1 VLATPFATFWQRHKR
16 FGQVK
21 KIAYLLLATGFLFGA
36 YITALDIQH
45 VDWAL
50 FSIAAIA
57 AIAGVVIAKQQDRA
71 VARSGNVLATN
82 RSELNESIGNLVR
95 DLSAMNDG
103 KIIDGEQLR
112 DWIDAQLR
120 PDLRRFADARES
132 MVHLFGLQT
141 YADIMS
147 EFATGERFINRVWSA
162 SADGYMEEAANYLKR
177 AADRFRSAQE
187 QLAAA
192 DGNQADQ

>member
-1 VLATPFATFWQRHKR
+1 M
-16 FGQVK
+16 K
-21 KIAYLLLATGFLFGA
+21 KIAYLLLASGFLFGA
-36 YITALDIQH
+36 YITALDIQN

-57 AIAGVVIAKQQDRA
+57 AIAGVAIAKQQDRA
-71 VARSGNVLATN
+71 VARSGTVLETN

-103 KIIDGEQLR
+103 KTIDGEQLR

-177 AADRFRSAQE
+177 AADRFRSAQK

-192 DGNQADQ
+192 GGNQADQ